1 MIARIDAL
9 EPIGYRSVTA
19 PLTPSQYGGFN
30 SQREP
35 SVRMTLSEIA
45 DGLEVTASQRDR
57 GVAVADDTE
66 TPLVDRLA
74 AHADDLPCTPAA
86 TATLV
91 DAYTAGRSVG
101 DAAREA
107 GVAPMTGAK
116 ALHRCGVEG
125 VCPLAPSRRS
135 VVRDWLDGKIARSEA
150 VALTGGD
157 EADFALATYVETHD
171 PVPAVADAVAAHVAG
186 SAPLGDGLR
195 GDGDALGG
203 ALGSPDG
210 LR

>member
-1 MIARIDAL
+1 VFT
-9 EPIGYRSVTA
+9 GVTS
-19 PLTPSQYGGFN
+19 PQYGGFN
-30 SQREP
+30 IQNETP
-35 SVRMTLSEIA
+35 LRMTLSDIA
-45 DGLEVTASQRDR
+45 DGLAVTASQRDR

-66 TPLVDRLA
+66 TPLVERLA
-74 AHADDLPCTPAA
+74 EHAGDLPCTPAA

-107 GVAPMTGAK
+107 GVTPMTGAK

-135 VVRDWLDGKIARSEA
+135 VVRDWLDGRTARSEA
-150 VALTGGD
+150 VALAGGD

-171 PVPAVADAVAAHVAG
+171 PVPAVADAVDAHVAG
-186 SAPLGDGLR
+186 SAPLTDDPR

>member
-1 MIARIDAL
+1 
-9 EPIGYRSVTA
+9 
-19 PLTPSQYGGFN
+19 
-30 SQREP
+30 
-35 SVRMTLSEIA
+35 MTLSEIA
-45 DGLEVTASQRDR
+45 DGLEFTATQRDR

-66 TPLVDRLA
+66 TPLVERLA
-74 AHADDLPCTPAA
+74 AYAADLPCTPAA

-91 DAYTAGRSVG
+91 DAHTSGRSVG

-107 GVAPMTGAK
+107 GVTPMTGAK

-125 VCPLAPSRRS
+125 VCPLAPSRRG
-135 VVRDWLDGKIARSEA
+135 VVRDWLDGRIARSEA
-150 VALTGGD
+150 VELAGGD

-171 PVPAVADAVAAHVAG
+171 PIPGAANAVDAHLAG
-186 SAPLGDGLR
+186 SAPLGD
-195 GDGDALGG
+195 DDALGG

>member
-1 MIARIDAL
+1 
-9 EPIGYRSVTA
+9 
-19 PLTPSQYGGFN
+19 
-30 SQREP
+30 
-35 SVRMTLSEIA
+35 MTLSEIA
-45 DGLEVTASQRDR
+45 DGLEVTARQRDR

-66 TPLVDRLA
+66 TPLVDRLSE
-74 AHADDLPCTPAA
+74 HADALPCTPAA
-86 TATLV
+86 TATLI

-107 GVAPMTGAK
+107 GVTPMTGAK
-116 ALHRCGVEG
+116 ALHRCGVDG
-125 VCPLAPSRRS
+125 VCPLAPSRRG
-135 VVRDWLDGKIARSEA
+135 VVRDWLDGRLARTEA
-150 VALTGGD
+150 VALAGGD

-171 PVPAVADAVAAHVAG
+171 PVSAVADAVDAHAAG

-195 GDGDALGG
+195 GDGDGLGG

>member
-1 MIARIDAL
+1 VL
-9 EPIGYRSVTA
+9 EPTGYRSVKAGATS
-19 PLTPSQYGGFN
+19 PQYGGFN
-30 SQREP
+30 DQNET
-35 SVRMTLSEIA
+35 VARMTLSDIA
-45 DGLEVTASQRDR
+45 DGLEVTAGQRER

-66 TPLVDRLA
+66 TPLVERLA
-74 AHADDLPCTPAA
+74 DHADDLPCTPAA

-107 GVAPMTGAK
+107 GVTPMTGAK
-116 ALHRCGVEG
+116 ALHSCGVEG

-135 VVRDWLDGKIARSEA
+135 VVRDWLDGRIARSEA
-150 VALTGGD
+150 VGLAGGD
-157 EADFALATYVETHD
+157 EADFALVTYVETHD
-171 PVPAVADAVAAHVAG
+171 PVPAVADAVDAHVAG

>member
-1 MIARIDAL
+1 
-9 EPIGYRSVTA
+9 
-19 PLTPSQYGGFN
+19 
-30 SQREP
+30 
-35 SVRMTLSEIA
+35 MTLSEIA

-66 TPLVDRLA
+66 TPLVDRLSE
-74 AHADDLPCTPAA
+74 HADDLPCTPAA

-101 DAAREA
+101 DAARDA

-116 ALHRCGVEG
+116 ALHRCGVSG
-125 VCPLAPSRRS
+125 ICPLAPSRRG
-135 VVRDWLDGKIARSEA
+135 VVRDWLDGRTARTEA
-150 VALTGGD
+150 VALAGGD

-171 PVPAVADAVAAHVAG
+171 PVPAVADAVDAHLAG
-186 SAPLGDGLR
+186 SAPLGDGLAD
-195 GDGDALGG
+195 GGDARSGSDDVLSG
-203 ALGSPDG
+203 ALGDPNG

>member
-1 MIARIDAL
+1 
-9 EPIGYRSVTA
+9 
-19 PLTPSQYGGFN
+19 
-30 SQREP
+30 
-35 SVRMTLSEIA
+35 MTLSEIA
-45 DGLEVTASQRDR
+45 DGIEVTASQRDR
-57 GVAVADDTE
+57 GVAVADDTD
-66 TPLVDRLA
+66 TPLAERLA
-74 AHADDLPCTPAA
+74 EQADDLPCTPAA

-107 GVAPMTGAK
+107 GVTPMTGAK

-125 VCPLAPSRRS
+125 VCPLAPSRRE
-135 VVRDWLDGKIARSEA
+135 VVRDWLDGRLARSEA
-150 VALTGGD
+150 VALAGGD

-171 PVPAVADAVAAHVAG
+171 PLPAAAEAVDAHVAG
-186 SAPLGDGLR
+186 SAPLGVGST
-195 GDGDALGG
+195 GDDDALGG

>member
-1 MIARIDAL
+1 
-9 EPIGYRSVTA
+9 
-19 PLTPSQYGGFN
+19 
-30 SQREP
+30 
-35 SVRMTLSEIA
+35 MTLSEIA
-45 DGLEVTASQRDR
+45 DDLEVTASQRDR

-74 AHADDLPCTPAA
+74 EHADDLPCTPAA

-107 GVAPMTGAK
+107 GVTPMTGAK

-125 VCPLAPSRRS
+125 VGPLAPSRRD
-135 VVRDWLDGKIARSEA
+135 VVRDWLDGRIARSEA
-150 VALTGGD
+150 VTLAGGD

-171 PVPAVADAVAAHVAG
+171 PPSELVEAVDAHIAG
-186 SAPLGDGLR
+186 SAPLGVGSAGSAGSAG
-195 GDGDALGG
+195 GDDDALGG

>member
-1 MIARIDAL
+1 
-9 EPIGYRSVTA
+9 
-19 PLTPSQYGGFN
+19 
-30 SQREP
+30 
-35 SVRMTLSEIA
+35 MTLSEIA

-74 AHADDLPCTPAA
+74 EHADDLPCTPEA

-107 GVAPMTGAK
+107 GVTPMTGAK

-125 VCPLAPSRRS
+125 VCPLATTRRD
-135 VVRDWLDGKIARSEA
+135 VVRDWLDGRIARSEA
-150 VALTGGD
+150 VALAGGD

-171 PVPAVADAVAAHVAG
+171 SPSAIAEAVDAHVAG
-186 SAPLGDGLR
+186 SAPLGG
-195 GDGDALGG
+195 GDSAGSAGSAGSTGGDDDALGG